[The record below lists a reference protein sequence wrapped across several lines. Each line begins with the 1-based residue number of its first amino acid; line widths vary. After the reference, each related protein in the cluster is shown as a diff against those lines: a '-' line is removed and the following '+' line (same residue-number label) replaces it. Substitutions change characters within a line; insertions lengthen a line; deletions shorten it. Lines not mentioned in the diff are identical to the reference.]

1 MKNHL
6 LGATAA
12 LGLALAPAAAN
23 ALTWTS
29 LLEYK
34 DGGGNAGVQGPLPAF
49 GLVTLEELAGG
60 KDVKVTVHLANPASK
75 FINTGGPHDPF
86 LFSTQHD
93 NGVTILPPVGSF
105 VDGGHGAFQ
114 ATPFGTFTDKI
125 GCCLYAGDVTAPDL
139 YPADVYGGPY
149 YATQI
154 VYKPNKPHTP
164 ANIKYNIGDVLP
176 GGFTQYGAQHIIH
189 HAGDPILDAH
199 GHGQSHVVNH
209 AGDEQNGASA
219 GQLGDLVF
227 NVHND
232 AGITFAGLFAP
243 GQGPDSNNDGL
254 LDTLG
259 SGEHFVS
266 NAGGWWFS
274 ADIFDGASGL
284 TYNVAARDA
293 RTDLIPTVPEPATW
307 AMMLLGF
314 GGIGALLRR
323 NRRLVRSAL
332 A

>member
-12 LGLALAPAAAN
+12 LGMALAPAAAN

-49 GLVTLEELAGG
+49 GMVTLEDLAGG
-60 KDVKVTVHLANPASK
+60 KDVKVTVHLTNPLSK

-86 LFSTQHD
+86 LFNTTSD
-93 NGVTILPPVGSF
+93 EGVTILPPVGSF
-105 VDGGHGAFQ
+105 VDGGHGSFQ

-125 GCCLYAGDVTAPDL
+125 GCCLYGADVSAPDV
-139 YPADVYGGPY
+139 YAADVYGYVATHQFTRGNRTY
-149 YATQI
+149 HVGDVIQNQGDINYATS
-154 VYKPNKPHTP
+154 H
-164 ANIKYNIGDVLP
+164 A
-176 GGFTQYGAQHIIH
+176 YGASQIIH
-189 HAGDPILDAH
+189 HVGDPILDAQGH
-199 GHGQSHVVNH
+199 GHSHIVHH
-209 AGDEQNGASA
+209 AGDEQNGANA

-243 GQGPDSNNDGL
+243 GHGPDSNNDGL

-259 SGEHFVS
+259 TGEHFVS
-266 NAGGWWFS
+266 NSGGWWFS
-274 ADIFDGASGL
+274 ADIFDATSGL

-307 AMMLLGF
+307 ALMLIGF
-314 GGIGALLRR
+314 GAVGALLRR
-323 NRRLVRSAL
+323 SRRRSRAAL